1 MPLMIVSWFLD
12 VWVWVKNKE
21 FKELVTEKIFN
32 LNKGVWIAK
41 EYSNIQLYKIS
52 SYKRMYDLV

>member
-21 FKELVTEKIFN
+21 FKELVTEKIFK

-41 EYSNIQLYKIS
+41 EYFNIQLYKIL